1 MRTKLAIGLAVLAL
15 AVLAITLVVT
25 WPPTPPPPPPPSH
38 IVPLW
43 VGWGPGGPITP
54 HCGPIGPFPIYCP
67 A

>member
-1 MRTKLAIGLAVLAL
+1 MRAKLAIGLAVLAL

-43 VGWGPGGPITP
+43 VGLGHMPPC
-54 HCGPIGPFPIYCP
+54 HPIGHLPIYCP
-67 A
+67 LTA